1 MNQADRVY
9 LDRIEGK
16 IDVINERSIRTEDK
30 VSAHLDEHAKRVR
43 YALAML
49 GTFGLAFT
57 VVLVK
62 WGKWLWLKITD

>member
-1 MNQADRVY
+1 MNKEDREH

-57 VVLVK
+57 VFLVK
-62 WGKWLWLKITD
+62 CGKWIWIKLTD